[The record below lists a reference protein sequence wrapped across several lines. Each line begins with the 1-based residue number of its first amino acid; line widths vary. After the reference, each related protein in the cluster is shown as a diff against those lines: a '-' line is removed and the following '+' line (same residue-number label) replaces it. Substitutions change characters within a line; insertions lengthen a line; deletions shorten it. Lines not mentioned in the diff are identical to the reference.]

1 MLNSSLPFTTSIYDL
16 LLPPKTDKD
25 TVSYCIPDFDFLKG
39 NFPNSLWEMDSNY
52 AIALK
57 TQFTYKD
64 TPST

>member
-1 MLNSSLPFTTSIYDL
+1 MLNSSLPFTTSICDL

-25 TVSYCIPDFDFLKG
+25 TISYCMPDLEKEISLD
-39 NFPNSLWEMDSNY
+39 SLWEMDSNY